1 MTEIVAA
8 SGGEP
13 DATPPQRDALER
25 IRVDLLLVHRTLLQI
40 ERIRYERVHG
50 RIGNNSAFLQLVIN
64 DAWFEWL
71 RPMAQMVLLID
82 ERTSDKKQ
90 LLTEGEAHTLIGRGR
105 ALLWADPD
113 GDPFQQLYHKAVQEF
128 PEFAVL
134 AAKVAAAHA

>member
-1 MTEIVAA
+1 MTERVAA
-8 SGGEP
+8 SGDEP
-13 DATPPQRDALER
+13 GATPPQRDALER

-50 RIGNNSAFLQLVIN
+50 RVANNSAFLQLVIN

-90 LLTEGEAHTLIGRGR
+90 RLTEGEAHTLIGRGR
-105 ALLWADPD
+105 ALLRADAD
-113 GDPFQQLYHKAVQEF
+113 GDPFQQLYHKAVLEF